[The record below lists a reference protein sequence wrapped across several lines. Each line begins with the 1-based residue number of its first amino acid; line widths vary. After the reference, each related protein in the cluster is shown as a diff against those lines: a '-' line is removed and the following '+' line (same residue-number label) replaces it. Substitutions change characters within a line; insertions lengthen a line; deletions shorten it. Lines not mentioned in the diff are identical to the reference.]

1 MHVPKVSNKRKYNTE
16 VTKDKKMVTIKPP
29 TKQQMKITRRKNSV
43 VATPPDKNQRKITSM
58 FGTSQNVMKIENNP
72 VQSEVNVER
81 NNEVSEPKLKRSR
94 ISEYAR
100 VSDIKNDMSENN
112 PDLGESKN
120 QIIPT
125 KNLE

>member
-1 MHVPKVSNKRKYNTE
+1 
-16 VTKDKKMVTIKPP
+16 
-29 TKQQMKITRRKNSV
+29 
-43 VATPPDKNQRKITSM
+43 M
-58 FGTSQNVMKIENNP
+58 FGTSQNVMKIEITP
-72 VQSEVNVER
+72 VQSEVNVEIS
-81 NNEVSEPKLKRSR
+81 NEVSEPKLKRSR

-125 KNLE
+125 KNLEWELMTK